1 MDTKKRSAF
10 NDVVLLAIISNG
22 FWLAIFLVCIGIFNP
37 EIRTLFNS
45 LSSVNIAGGRF
56 ELGDRATT
64 LKSYTIL
71 SDIFLDIVSNT
82 QNNLK
87 LADLLSEVNAQQLIN
102 FTKKYVKEVKK
113 EDLNLMLIRNVA
125 YIANWKGNIW
135 ESLSLYEFLLQIA
148 PNDAVLRHDYGYVLL
163 RTDPSKAKKVYADLM
178 RDYPGVASHE
188 FYLGIADIDLKDFKS
203 GFTHLKSAIKAGYE
217 EDGIFNKPEMK
228 SLLEVNPSGYREL
241 KDEYNK
247 LQDQSRQ

>member
-22 FWLAIFLVCIGIFNP
+22 FWLVIFLVCIGIFNT
-37 EIRTLFNS
+37 EIRNLFNS

-56 ELGDRATT
+56 ELGDRAMT

-71 SDIFLDIVSNT
+71 SDIFLDIVSNSH
-82 QNNLK
+82 NSVK
-87 LADLLSEVNAQQLIN
+87 LAGLLSEVNARQLID

-113 EDLNLMLIRNVA
+113 EELNLLLIRNVA
-125 YIANWKGNIW
+125 YIANRKGNQAD
-135 ESLSLYEFLLQIA
+135 SLSLYESLLQIA

-163 RTDPSKAKKVYADLM
+163 WTNASKAKKVYEDLM
-178 RDYPGVASHE
+178 REYPSNPIHE
-188 FYLGIADIDLKDFKS
+188 FYLGIANIHLKDFKG
-203 GFTHLKSAIKAGYE
+203 GFTHLKSAIKAGYN
-217 EDGIFNKPEMK
+217 EDDMFDKPEMK
-228 SLLEVNPSGYREL
+228 NLFVVNPSGYREL
-241 KDEYNK
+241 KEEYNK